1 MIVSGEAQGS
11 LLLGLQ
17 SEEWRE
23 CQLSVRGC
31 WEQIFHLSRF
41 KVTDSR
47 ALPHCGQ
54 RGPLDPGLEPETIR
68 AWGACTQTAELC
80 GHKVGTGGRPLSA
93 VADGASSHPRP
104 VRGRMIPP

>member
-68 AWGACTQTAELC
+68 AWPGAAGETDSGLGAPPN
-80 GHKVGTGGRPLSA
+80 GGALGGLGGGGS
-93 VADGASSHPRP
+93 GAGC
-104 VRGRMIPP
+104 RG